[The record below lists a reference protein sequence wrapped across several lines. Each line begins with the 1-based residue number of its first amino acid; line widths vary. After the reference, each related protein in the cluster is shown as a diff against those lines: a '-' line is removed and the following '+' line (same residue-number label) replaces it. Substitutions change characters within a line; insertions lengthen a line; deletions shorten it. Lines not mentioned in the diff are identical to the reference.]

1 MNCCSSIARSTGN
14 MFSWAAPW
22 YALRYRALGLDGHQR
37 AMLGALRDLGVEG
50 STVLD
55 IGCGVGALHR
65 WLLRHGAARAVGI
78 DLSQGML
85 EQAAK
90 LSKQAGLSERVSYVQ
105 GDFVACAA
113 GLACADVTVLDRVV
127 CCYPNAEAL
136 VNTSLDKTRRLY
148 ALIYPRDR
156 LLNRWGVGLLGR
168 SLGLLGVEYR
178 AFVHDPE
185 RIRGWITAR
194 GFRKSGERLSPLW
207 MMQVYSR

>member
-1 MNCCSSIARSTGN
+1 MNCCSSIARSTGT

-22 YALRYRALGLDGHQR
+22 YALRYRVLGLDGHQR
-37 AMLGALRDLGVEG
+37 AMLDALRDLGLDG

-65 WLLRHGAARAVGI
+65 WLLKHGAARAVGV

-85 EQAAK
+85 DQAGK
-90 LSKQAGLSERVSYVQ
+90 LSKRAGLTGRVSYVH
-105 GDFVACAA
+105 GDFVNCAA

-127 CCYPNAEAL
+127 CCYPDAEAL
-136 VNTSLDKTRRLY
+136 VNTSLDKTRRAY
-148 ALIYPRDR
+148 ALIYPRGH
-156 LLNRWGVGLLGR
+156 LLNRWAAGLMGWG
-168 SLGLLGVEYR
+168 LGLLGVEYR

-185 RIRGWITAR
+185 RIQRWITAR
-194 GFRKSGERLSPLW
+194 GFGKSAQRLSPLW